1 MKKLLF
7 VMNYLPLSF
16 IAEFEYCPR
25 SAYYLITDAPKL
37 RDENNFIQDGR
48 ELHQKVDDGYK
59 FSKKTKKVESSI
71 RIFSEKY
78 FISGKIDIVEFHE
91 NNIII
96 PVELKRGKTRE
107 SSMHSIQIALSAIC
121 LKEIFPN
128 AKIENGAI
136 FFCEDRQ
143 KIEIILTDELIK
155 KAQDIALFLK
165 EKNSKAL
172 NPKDFPALKDSRC
185 LGCCFYQLCYF

>member
-1 MKKLLF
+1 
-7 VMNYLPLSF
+7 MNYLPLSF

-59 FSKKTKKVESSI
+59 FFKKTKKVESSVK
-71 RIFSEKY
+71 IFSEKY
-78 FISGKIDIVEFHE
+78 GISGKIDIVEFHE

-96 PVELKRGKTRE
+96 PVELKRGKSRE
-107 SSMHSIQIALSAIC
+107 SSMHAIQLALSAIC
-121 LKEIFPN
+121 LKEIFPD

-143 KIEIILTDELIK
+143 KIEIFFTDELIK
-155 KAQDIALFLK
+155 KAQNIASFLK
-165 EKNSKAL
+165 EKNSKML
-172 NPKDFPALKDSRC
+172 IPKDFPALKDSRC
-185 LGCCFYQLCYF
+185 VGCCFYQLCYF